1 MKTIKEMKV
10 HIKAFNEYYKARMNV
25 KQQLQEAYDTLY
37 NYRGKRVKIEN
48 HQTIKLLSK
57 EFDEVLVKELKS
69 IERKVNKSLDVEKV
83 RLFGEVID
91 FVWSHPE
98 KAEKLIIQ
106 KNNYDVEFDE
116 NDFRNGFIFNF
127 SGELGE
133 LVNMIC
139 DFSPSKQIDKID
151 FTTID
156 KSIEITNTMSPY
168 QVKQIIINR
177 FVTERNKDYFT
188 VNA

>member
-1 MKTIKEMKV
+1 MKTINEMKIR
-10 HIKAFNEYYKARMNV
+10 IKTFNDYYKARMNV
-25 KQQLQEAYDTLY
+25 KQQLQEAYDTLSKY
-37 NYRGKRVKIEN
+37 KGKRVKIEN

-57 EFDEVLVKELKS
+57 EFDEMLVKELKS
-69 IERKVNKSLDVEKV
+69 LERKINKSLDIEKV

-91 FVWSHPE
+91 FVWSHQE
-98 KAEKLIIQ
+98 KLEKLIIQ
-106 KNNYDVEFDE
+106 KNNYDIDFDE

-139 DFSPSKQIDKID
+139 DFSPSKEIDNID
-151 FTTID
+151 FTTMD
-156 KSIEITNTMSPY
+156 KNINITNTMSPY
-168 QVKQIIINR
+168 QVKQIIIEH
-177 FVTERNKDYFT
+177 FVAERNKDYFT